1 MVTIPKRYYW
11 FSFGIM
17 LTIGITCL
25 VIYGKAKQQLDKE
38 YKAQIQTVGR
48 LSVQDFERTVRNNIN
63 SLENLKDRIEES
75 DGAFM
80 KYFESDANRIILQH
94 PSFRFIEFIDSEGII
109 RQIVPLKSNE
119 KALLLDIKPL
129 AYRYSEW
136 IANSRNDR
144 TNMTPW
150 IPLTQKGEAFLVD
163 VPIYIEGEFF
173 GTVTAGMDFSAQFD
187 EISESLKDHSILI
200 TDQNGTAFYSFND
213 PNPGDFPDERQ
224 FETGMKPIGVSGKN
238 WSFQLLY
245 HDNEIYKER
254 ELIQLIGLFFGFLL
268 SFVISLLVFLFLKSR
283 HTKAHQVTINTT
295 LSQLNTELEKQKQEA
310 QKASSAKSDFLSNM
324 SHEIRTPLNAI
335 LGFADILQTK
345 DLLKKERVYLKLMRN
360 SAQTLLVL
368 VNDILDMEKIE
379 SGKMEVSEDRF
390 KPADQLQKIIN
401 TYKPQL
407 QERALDVIKDFSLR
421 SHHTVLGDISKFNQI
436 FTNLLTNA
444 IKFTEAGTITIDYNE
459 SIVKDRLFISYSV
472 SDTGVGIPKEKLP
485 SIFDRFVQVEN
496 GFRKRH
502 EGGGLG
508 LAITKELVQLLE
520 GKLFV
525 SSKLGEGSCF
535 TVEISFPV
543 CADEPSAINE
553 TTLELPHLKSLI
565 VDDNRI
571 NRMILYNI
579 LLQVGIR
586 SESVGSGLEAVEK
599 VKKGTYDLIFMDI
612 HMPLMDGFE
621 TTKKLLQIQ
630 DDLVV
635 LGLSADVTK
644 EAIRNGRE
652 SGMCDYLTKPINKE
666 ELFRILNKQFS
677 TNRLLS
683 TKSS

>member
-1 MVTIPKRYYW
+1 MVIIPKRYYW

-17 LTIGITCL
+17 LAISITCL
-25 VIYGKAKQQLDKE
+25 FIYGKAKQQLDNE

-48 LSVQDFERTVRNNIN
+48 LSVQDFERTVRNNIG
-63 SLENLKDRIEES
+63 SLENIKDRIEES
-75 DGAFM
+75 EGAFM
-80 KYFESDANRIILQH
+80 QYFESDANRIISQH
-94 PSFRFIEFIDSEGII
+94 PSFRFIEFIDSDGII
-109 RQIVPLKSNE
+109 RQIVPLIANE
-119 KALLLDIKPL
+119 EALLLDIKPL
-129 AYRYSEW
+129 EYRYSEW
-136 IANSRNDR
+136 INNSRKDI

-150 IPLTQKGEAFLVD
+150 IPLTQEGEAFLVD
-163 VPIYIEGEFF
+163 VPVYIKGKFY
-173 GTVTAGMDFSAQFD
+173 GTVTAGMDFSSQFD
-187 EISESLKDHSILI
+187 EICETFKDHSVLL
-200 TDQNGTAFYSFND
+200 TDQNGTVFYSYNE
-213 PNPGDFPDERQ
+213 PNPGDFPTDRQ
-224 FETGMKPIGVSGKN
+224 FEAGMKPIGASGKT

-245 HDNEIYKER
+245 RDNEIYKER

-283 HTKAHQVTINTT
+283 HNKAHQETINTT
-295 LSQLNTELEKQKQEA
+295 LSLLNTELEEQKQEA
-310 QKASSAKSDFLSNM
+310 QKASTAKSDFLSNM

-407 QERALDVIKDFSLR
+407 QERTLEVNKEFS
-421 SHHTVLGDISKFNQI
+421 SHCNSTVLGDVSKFNQI

-444 IKFTEAGTITIDYNE
+444 IKFTKTGGITIRYTE
-459 SIVKDRLFISYSV
+459 SFEKDRLKVSYSV
-472 SDTGVGIPKEKLP
+472 SDTGVGIPKDKLP

-508 LAITKELVQLLE
+508 LAITKELVHLLE
-520 GKLFV
+520 GEIGV
-525 SSKLGEGSCF
+525 TSKVGKGSCF
-535 TVEISFPV
+535 AVEMSFPLV
-543 CADEPSAINE
+543 EDRPGTINE
-553 TTLELPHLKSLI
+553 RNKDLSHIKSLI

-586 SESVGSGLEAVEK
+586 SESVGSGLEAIEK
-599 VKKGTYDLIFMDI
+599 TRKHNYDLIFMDI
-612 HMPLMDGFE
+612 HMPDMDGFE
-621 TTKKLLQIQ
+621 ATEKLLQIQ
-630 DDLVV
+630 EDLVV

-644 EAIRNGRE
+644 EAIRNGRA
-652 SGMCDYLTKPINKE
+652 SGMCDYLTKPIDKE
-666 ELFRILNKQFS
+666 ALFRILNKHFS
-677 TNRLLS
+677 SKPLIS
-683 TKSS
+683 KSS